1 MEKRTIKSEI
11 DVCRKDELDVQ
22 EQQLVDKAIEAT
34 GRAYAAYSHF
44 KVGAALLLANGE
56 TVLGCNQENAAY
68 PVTICAERSALF
80 SAGAQYPDQ
89 PVVAIAIAARDESG
103 RLLGEPITPCGSCR
117 QAIIETERRYGQKV
131 KILLYGMER
140 IYVIDGIGQLM
151 PLSFTDEMM

>member
-11 DVCRKDELDVQ
+11 DVCRQDELSEM
-22 EQQLVDKAIEAT
+22 EQLLVNKAIEAT
-34 GRAYAAYSHF
+34 DRAYAAYSHF
-44 KVGAALLLANGE
+44 RVGAALLLANGE
-56 TVLGCNQENAAY
+56 IVLGCNQENAAY

-103 RLLGEPITPCGSCR
+103 QLLGEPITPCGSCR
-117 QAIIETERRYGQKV
+117 QAMIETERRYSRKV
-131 KILLYGMER
+131 KILLYGTER

-151 PLSFTDEMM
+151 PLSFTDDMM

>member
-11 DVCRKDELDVQ
+11 DVCRKDELGEI
-22 EQQLVDKAIEAT
+22 EQLLVDKAIEAT
-34 GRAYAAYSHF
+34 DRAYAAYSHF

-56 TVLGCNQENAAY
+56 VILGCNQENAAY

-103 RLLGEPITPCGSCR
+103 QLLNEPITPCGSCR
-117 QAIIETERRYGQKV
+117 QAMIETERRYNRKV
-131 KILLYGMER
+131 KILLYGKER

-151 PLSFTDEMM
+151 PLSFTDDMM

>member
-11 DVCRKDELDVQ
+11 DVCRKDELGEI
-22 EQQLVDKAIEAT
+22 EQLLVDKAIEAT
-34 GRAYAAYSHF
+34 DRAYAAYSHF

-56 TVLGCNQENAAY
+56 VILGCNQENAAY

-103 RLLGEPITPCGSCR
+103 QLLNEPITPCGSCR
-117 QAIIETERRYGQKV
+117 QAMIETERRYNRKV
-131 KILLYGMER
+131 KIMLYGTER
-140 IYVIDGIGQLM
+140 IYIIDGIGQLM
-151 PLSFTDEMM
+151 PLSFTDDMM